1 MSCQTGETMSALAAA
16 VRRGDRVEIHR
27 MSQHLHSHREIAE
40 SAGTVTAEQSDDP
53 FACLNGLYPLL
64 CLHFV

>member
-1 MSCQTGETMSALAAA
+1 
-16 VRRGDRVEIHR
+16 

-64 CLHFV
+64 CLHFYPLLCLHFV